1 MSWLFMSFQSNPC
14 FSFQG
19 KQNSK
24 RGTIQIMC
32 PKACLQQLGLQSGWM
47 HSYKMDLAMDLYYGF
62 TIFFAMEIW
71 WFLVFV
77 LISKAK
83 LSNTFAFSF
92 YKCVGGAHFE
102 WISDPQVCHPFLL
115 LLGIKSVNRKY
126 HMLKSTSLIEK
137 HTYCAFVHQDDLTKE
152 GYMWKRY
159 HMFHQ
164 KSYLLWNIPWNCNG
178 DGVGGFWTNV
188 VRILYLNVG
197 VNFQKIYVL
206 GQGILASKL
215 FQTWY
220 V

>member
-47 HSYKMDLAMDLYYGF
+47 HSYKMDLAMDLYSGF

-83 LSNTFAFSF
+83 LSNKFAFSF

-102 WISDPQVCHPFLL
+102 WISDPQVWHPFLL

-164 KSYLLWNIPWNCNG
+164 KSYLEYICIG
-178 DGVGGFWTNV
+178 SRYVGFKTFPHMV
-188 VRILYLNVG
+188 HVKAYR
-197 VNFQKIYVL
+197 L
-206 GQGILASKL
+206 GKVFSP
-215 FQTWY
+215 T
-220 V
+220 